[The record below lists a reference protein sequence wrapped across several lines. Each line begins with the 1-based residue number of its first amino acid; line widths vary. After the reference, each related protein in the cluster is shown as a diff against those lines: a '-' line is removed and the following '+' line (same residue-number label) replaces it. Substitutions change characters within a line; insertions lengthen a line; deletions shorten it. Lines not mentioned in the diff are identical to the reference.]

1 MKQIIDLLK
10 RCHYAE
16 HGNVSKYLLNLQ
28 YSKSDFNKVTWRFGM
43 VLLLTRYLFL
53 TGNTTGKEKM
63 LKLPGSKAYYHIL
76 VKQMS
81 AEQRDNDT
89 FILLVIS
96 CSKLYTSITLN
107 LNKCTQ
113 ILYQLYIVGKGGHT
127 PPPFLTF
134 PPFLEIRDVPH
145 LP

>member
-1 MKQIIDLLK
+1 
-10 RCHYAE
+10 
-16 HGNVSKYLLNLQ
+16 
-28 YSKSDFNKVTWRFGM
+28 M

-53 TGNTTGKEKM
+53 TGHTTGKEKM

-96 CSKLYTSITLN
+96 CSKLYTSITMN

-127 PPPFLTF
+127 PPPFSNISPLSRNPRC
-134 PPFLEIRDVPH
+134 PPPSIGLSGKRKY
-145 LP
+145 

>member
-1 MKQIIDLLK
+1 
-10 RCHYAE
+10 
-16 HGNVSKYLLNLQ
+16 
-28 YSKSDFNKVTWRFGM
+28 M

-127 PPPFLTF
+127 PPPFL
-134 PPFLEIRDVPH
+134 EIRDVPTFHRFIGKTKVLNNSCNHFVYNFYPQSILVLKESKVVKYKSDIMH
-145 LP
+145 L